1 MRNSEIADI
10 FDLLGSLSELD
21 GAVVYKV
28 IAYRKAAERF
38 RSAPESIER
47 MAAEG
52 RLTELADIGG
62 TIAAKVD
69 ELLATGTMAALE
81 KLRAV
86 YPDGLVEMMRVPG
99 VGPKTAKR
107 LHTELGIDSTEAL
120 KAACEAGY
128 VRELKGLGEK
138 KEAGILE
145 ALQAGGGPRKHVI
158 LLDHALER
166 AEALV
171 AMLRAEPGCVAAEIA
186 GSLRRRK
193 ETIGDVDLVAA
204 SDDPAPLLQRFAE
217 HPGVQDITALG
228 DAKASVVLHDG
239 MQVDLRVINPAQW
252 GSLLQ
257 HFTGSKAH
265 NVALRERA
273 RSQGLSLSEH
283 GFAPIAGGDAVPCAT
298 EEEVYGQLGLQW
310 IPPELRENQGEIEV
324 AAAGTLPILVTLAE
338 LQGDVHAHTDASDG
352 HATPREMAEAA
363 IARGLSYLTI
373 TDHSKAVGMGIGLDA
388 DKTVA
393 NMKLVQKAAKPLLS
407 KGFYL
412 LTGIEVDIMPGGLL
426 DLPDEVL
433 AELDW
438 VVASAHGRRGQDRDA
453 LTASMIAAAE
463 HPSVDVI
470 AHPTGRLLD
479 GREPYDLDVEAL
491 IEACARTGTF
501 LEVNANPKRLDLRP
515 EHVRAAIA
523 AGVKICISSD
533 AHHPG
538 GIGVLRYGVDCARRG
553 WATADDIANT
563 RSWPDLQALR
573 KPTRHFGPGPR
584 MSP

>member
-1 MRNSEIADI
+1 MTMRNAEVADL
-10 FDLLGSLSELD
+10 FDLLASLSELD

-52 RLTELADIGG
+52 RLTELADIGA
-62 TIAAKVD
+62 TIATKVD

-107 LHTELGIDSTEAL
+107 LYSELGIDSTEAL
-120 KAACEAGY
+120 KAACEAGH

-171 AMLRAEPGCVAAEIA
+171 ALLRAEPGCVAAEIA

-204 SDDPAPLLQRFAE
+204 ANDPAPLLQRFAE
-217 HPGVQDITALG
+217 YAGVQDVTALG
-228 DAKASVVLHDG
+228 EAKASVVLHDG
-239 MQVDLRVINPAQW
+239 MQVDLRVIEPAQW

-283 GFAPIAGGDAVPCAT
+283 GFAPIAGGDVAPCAT
-298 EEEVYGQLGLQW
+298 EEEVYGRLGLQW
-310 IPPELRENQGEIEV
+310 IPPELRENQGELE
-324 AAAGTLPILVTLAE
+324 AAA
-338 LQGDVHAHTDASDG
+338 
-352 HATPREMAEAA
+352 
-363 IARGLSYLTI
+363 
-373 TDHSKAVGMGIGLDA
+373 
-388 DKTVA
+388 
-393 NMKLVQKAAKPLLS
+393 
-407 KGFYL
+407 
-412 LTGIEVDIMPGGLL
+412 
-426 DLPDEVL
+426 
-433 AELDW
+433 
-438 VVASAHGRRGQDRDA
+438 
-453 LTASMIAAAE
+453 
-463 HPSVDVI
+463 
-470 AHPTGRLLD
+470 
-479 GREPYDLDVEAL
+479 
-491 IEACARTGTF
+491 
-501 LEVNANPKRLDLRP
+501 
-515 EHVRAAIA
+515 
-523 AGVKICISSD
+523 
-533 AHHPG
+533 
-538 GIGVLRYGVDCARRG
+538 
-553 WATADDIANT
+553 
-563 RSWPDLQALR
+563 
-573 KPTRHFGPGPR
+573 
-584 MSP
+584 

>member
-1 MRNSEIADI
+1 MALKNGDVADL
-10 FDLLGSLSELD
+10 FDLLASLSELD
-21 GAVVYKV
+21 GAIIHKV
-28 IAYRKAAERF
+28 IAYRRAAEQF
-38 RSAPESIER
+38 RTTAESVER

-52 RLTELADIGG
+52 RLTDLPGIGA

-69 ELLATGTMAALE
+69 EYRETGTLQALE
-81 KLRAV
+81 KLREK
-86 YPDGLVEMMRVPG
+86 YPDGLVAMMAVPG

-107 LHTELGIDSTEAL
+107 LYAELGIDSPDAL
-120 KAACEAGY
+120 KAACEAGHL
-128 VRELKGLGEK
+128 RELKGLGAK
-138 KEAGILE
+138 KEQTILD
-145 ALQAGGGPRKHVI
+145 ALNAGGGPRKHVI

-166 AEALV
+166 AEMLV
-171 AMLRAEPGCVAAEIA
+171 EALRAEPGCREAEIA

-193 ETIGDVDLVAA
+193 EVIGDVDLVAS
-204 SDDPAPLLQRFAE
+204 SDDPGPLLQRFAE
-217 HPGVQDITALG
+217 HPGVQDVIALG
-228 DAKASVVLHDG
+228 EAKASVVLHDG
-239 MQVDLRVINPAQW
+239 MQVDLRVIHPSQW

-257 HFTGSKAH
+257 HFTGSKEH

-273 RSQGLSLSEH
+273 RDQGLSLSEH
-283 GFAPIAGGDAVPCAT
+283 GFAPIAGGEPEPCAQ
-298 EEEVYGQLGLQW
+298 EADVYRRLGLDW

-393 NMKLVQKAAKPLLS
+393 NMKVVQKAAKPLLS

-538 GIGVLRYGVDCARRG
+538 GIDVLRYGVDCARRG

-573 KPTRHFGPGPR
+573 KPSRQAG
-584 MSP
+584 